1 MERRADWRTDRGR
14 RDESV
19 QGAWSVVSVGAWVQR
34 ADSWAQGWMHNRL
47 RMIVASYLT
56 KNLLVDWRLG
66 EKYFME
72 TLIDGEHTANN
83 GYVCISHILERS

>member
-1 MERRADWRTDRGR
+1 
-14 RDESV
+14 
-19 QGAWSVVSVGAWVQR
+19 
-34 ADSWAQGWMHNRL
+34 MHNRL

-83 GYVCISHILERS
+83 GYVMLRRIGKRQKLTTQRMAVGGKYRNRPSTLLPRLQLYQPV